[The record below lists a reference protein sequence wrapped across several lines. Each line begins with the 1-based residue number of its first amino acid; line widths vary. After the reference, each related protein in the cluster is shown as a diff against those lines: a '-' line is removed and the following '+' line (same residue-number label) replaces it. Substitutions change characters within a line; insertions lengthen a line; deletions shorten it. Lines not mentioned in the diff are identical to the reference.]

1 MRPQASKRGFT
12 LLEALVSI
20 AILAMIAVMISRIFI
35 SSSSAV
41 QRGNSDVLLD
51 EAARYVLDNIQTDV
65 CQSLIRTNVPFRVER
80 VSVGDA
86 LYFSSTAIR
95 RPTLG
100 NPRDIAPVMIR
111 SMYSTDL
118 ASALNRRVV
127 FEYSSNVQNNSN
139 TARKNLAAQSD
150 FYRTK
155 RIRLRSDQY
164 YSEPLKDLEGLTA
177 QAVLTF
183 MEFRINGNPLSNR
196 NGLPQPED
204 LPRFVD
210 VVIGFASANDM
221 RQAMR
226 IYGSQSQPAA
236 ETYLANHERVYSRR
250 VFMPNTGTT
259 GLDFQ

>member
-1 MRPQASKRGFT
+1 MRPQTSKRGFT
-12 LLEALVSI
+12 LLEVMVSI
-20 AILAMIAVMISRIFI
+20 ALLALIALMVSRIFI
-35 SSSSAV
+35 SSSSAI
-41 QRGNSDVLLD
+41 QRGNNDVLLD
-51 EAARYVLDNIQTDV
+51 EAARYVLDNMQTDI
-65 CQSLIRTNVPFRVER
+65 CQALIRTNVPFRVER

-86 LYFSSTAIR
+86 LYFASTAIR

-118 ASALNRRVV
+118 VSALNRRVV
-127 FEYSSNVQNNSN
+127 LEYKSNVQNNSN
-139 TARKNLAAQSD
+139 RARKNLAAQSD
-150 FYRTK
+150 FYRTG
-155 RIRLRSDQY
+155 RVSLSSDQY
-164 YSEPLKDLEGLTA
+164 YSEPLKDLQGLTA

-183 MEFRINGNPLSNR
+183 MEFRINGVRETTLD
-196 NGLPQPED
+196 LPQPD
-204 LPRFVD
+204 NMPRFVD

-226 IYGSQSQPAA
+226 IYDSQSQSAA
-236 ETYLANHERVYSRR
+236 EDYLANHERVYSRR